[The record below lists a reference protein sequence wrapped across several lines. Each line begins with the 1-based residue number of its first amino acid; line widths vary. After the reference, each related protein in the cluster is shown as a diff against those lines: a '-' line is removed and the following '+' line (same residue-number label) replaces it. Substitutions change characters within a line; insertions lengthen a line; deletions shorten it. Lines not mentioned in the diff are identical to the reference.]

1 VNEAA
6 VELLVE
12 AGVTLAAS
20 LDLTTT
26 MGQVARLTVPRL
38 ADVCV
43 IDLLDE
49 DGSIRDVAVAA
60 ADEQIARG
68 LEELRSRHPLDPD
81 GEHPVARVIRG
92 GEPVL
97 LPEMTSRLLRSFAQ
111 GSEHARFMID
121 NGYRSAA
128 VAPLLARGR
137 TLGAISALRL
147 GDGRAYGSEDMDL
160 VCELARRAALAIDN
174 ARLFSR
180 LRGVE
185 QRLEAILVNLAEAI
199 TVMDEHGQM
208 VFANQAAADLLGAG
222 TPAEL
227 MGAQPGTIMPRFQV
241 LDEQG
246 RELDLEIMP
255 GRRLFA
261 GEHEPEPLLVRN
273 IVRATGEERWL
284 MVRSSPIVDPE
295 TKRIVYAVNVF
306 ENITEVKRAQ
316 LTESFMAEA
325 SRVLASSMD
334 YSETLRQ
341 VARLAVPRLADWCA
355 IDVLNDRGEIELV
368 AVHHADPDKLAMA
381 ERIDRRYRPTLD
393 DPTGVAEVLRTGQA
407 RVFTDISADA
417 VAAYAHDG
425 EHLELLRMIGPEAVI
440 IVPMIGARTVGTI
453 TLISSE
459 PPRRL
464 SAADLALAE
473 RLARRAGTAVERARL
488 YTERSR
494 IAHILER
501 SLLPD
506 SLPEILGVEIRAR
519 YSPAGEVNEVGG
531 DFYDLFECQTG
542 RWMLAIGDVCGKGPN
557 AAGVTALARHTLR
570 AAALSD
576 QSPTEMLH
584 TLHRALRLQPAGAD
598 LCTVCLVL
606 MTPEPDR
613 THLTVAL
620 AGHQPPLLI
629 DRDGEVTPLGE
640 PGTLLGVVD
649 PIDLV
654 ESEAELY
661 PGQTLLLYTDG
672 VTDAGRAGG
681 QLGEQ
686 GLRELCAQMAH
697 LALDGLLERIE
708 HAALERAGGRLRDD
722 VALLAVRL
730 DDRGPVP
737 GNLPPRSAGEPHETA

>member
-1 VNEAA
+1 
-6 VELLVE
+6 
-12 AGVTLAAS
+12 
-20 LDLTTT
+20 
-26 MGQVARLTVPRL
+26 MGQVAQLTVPRL

-60 ADEQIARG
+60 ADERIARG
-68 LEELRSRHPLDPD
+68 LEELRSRHQLDPD
-81 GEHPVARVIRG
+81 GEHPVARVIRS

-97 LPEMTSRLLRSFAQ
+97 LPQMTSALLSSFAQ

-121 NGYRSAA
+121 NDYRSAA
-128 VAPLLARGR
+128 VAPLLARER

-147 GDGRAYGSEDMDL
+147 GNGRAYGSEDMDL

-174 ARLFSR
+174 ARLYSR

-185 QRLEAILVNLAEAI
+185 QRLEAVLVNLAEAI

-208 VFANQAAADLLGAG
+208 VFANQAAADLLGAA
-222 TPAEL
+222 TPEEL
-227 MGAQPGTIMPRFQV
+227 MGARPGTIMPRFQV

-246 RELDLEIMP
+246 RELDLESMP

-261 GEHEPEPLLVRN
+261 GEDPGPLLVRN

-284 MVRSSPIVDPE
+284 VVRSSPVIDPE
-295 TKRIVYAVNVF
+295 TRRIAYAVNVF

-316 LTESFMAEA
+316 LNESFMAEA
-325 SRVLASSMD
+325 SRMLGSSMD
-334 YSETLRQ
+334 YAETLQR
-341 VARLAVPRLADWCA
+341 VARLTVPRLADWCA
-355 IDVLNDRGEIELV
+355 VDVLNERGEIELV
-368 AVHHADPDKLAMA
+368 AVHHADPAKLAMA
-381 ERIDRRYRPTLD
+381 ERLDRRYRPALD

-407 RVFTDISADA
+407 RIFTDIQPEAL
-417 VAAYAHDG
+417 AAYAHDD
-425 EHLELLRMIGPEAVI
+425 EHLQLLRAIGPQAVI
-440 IVPMIGARTVGTI
+440 IVPMIGAARTIGTI
-453 TLISSE
+453 TLVSSDE
-459 PPRRL
+459 SPRRL
-464 SAADLALAE
+464 SSADLALGE

-501 SLLPD
+501 SLLPK
-506 SLPEILGVEIRAR
+506 SLPEIPGVEIRAR

-531 DFYDLFECQTG
+531 DFYDVFECQTD
-542 RWMLAIGDVCGKGPN
+542 RWMLVIGDVCGKGPT

-576 QSPTEMLH
+576 QSPAEMLH

-606 MTPEPDR
+606 MIPRSAGSDHTS
-613 THLTVAL
+613 LTVAL

-629 DRDGEVTPLGE
+629 DRDGEVAPLGK

-649 PIDLV
+649 PIDIL
-654 ESEAELY
+654 ESDAELHG
-661 PGQTLLLYTDG
+661 GQTLLLYTDG
-672 VTDAGRAGG
+672 VTEAGRAGG

-686 GLRELCAQMAH
+686 GLRGLCAQTTH
-697 LALDGLLERIE
+697 LSLDGLLEHIE
-708 HAALERAGGRLRDD
+708 HAVLERVAGRLRDD
-722 VALLAVRL
+722 AALLAVRL
-730 DDRGPVP
+730 DHSDPSPTSAPPP
-737 GNLPPRSAGEPHETA
+737 GASASHKTP